1 LINYHDVFAWSYK
14 DLKGIPRKIYEH
26 KTESVADAQP
36 IKQRKFIMNLNFAL
50 KVRQDLDKLFN
61 IGFTYPIEIIQW
73 LSPLVIVPKKNGKL

>member
-1 LINYHDVFAWSYK
+1 M
-14 DLKGIPRKIYEH
+14 KGIPRKIYEH